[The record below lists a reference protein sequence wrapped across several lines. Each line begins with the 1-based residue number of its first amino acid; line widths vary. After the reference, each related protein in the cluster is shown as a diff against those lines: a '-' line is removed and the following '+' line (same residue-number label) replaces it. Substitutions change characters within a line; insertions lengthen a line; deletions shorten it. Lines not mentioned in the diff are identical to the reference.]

1 MGQLRLVVVLSCMVL
16 VGGLAGC
23 SQGLPQPFLTPLSP
37 SPISSVAAFDSPVGA
52 ADSPPT
58 RPAAATGARP
68 TDTPDPV
75 KTPLVIAGAAVSADG
90 HEAVQIQN
98 ISAEKMHLADYVL
111 YNPET
116 KQRFTFPSGF
126 ELAPGEMVA
135 IHSGISEEAAKGG
148 LFWTEKAVWAEGSE
162 DVLLLNPAGRLV
174 FWYVFKR

>member
-1 MGQLRLVVVLSCMVL
+1 MGQLRLVVALSCVVL
-16 VGGLAGC
+16 AGGLAGC
-23 SQGLPQPFLTPLSP
+23 SQGLPQPFLSPLSP
-37 SPISSVAAFDSPVGA
+37 SPTSSLAVFDSPVGA
-52 ADSPPT
+52 AGSLLARPT
-58 RPAAATGARP
+58 TATGARP
-68 TDTPDPV
+68 AETPDPV

-98 ISAEKMHLADYVL
+98 ISAEKMHLADYAL
-111 YNPET
+111 YNPDT

-135 IHSGISEEAAKGG
+135 IQSGISKEAVKDG

-162 DVLLLNPAGRLV
+162 DILLLSPAGRLV